1 MEISQAGIDLIKQ
14 FEGFSAKPYLCPAGK
29 LTIGYGH
36 VITAKEDFCAGG
48 IDVFA
53 AERLLKQDVSMVG
66 DAVLTMALV
75 ALSQNQFDAICS
87 LAYNIG
93 RKAFEKST
101 LLRYLNANKQGMA
114 ANEFMR
120 WVYAGGVIQS
130 GLVRRRQAEKSMF
143 SGDNNEL

>member
-36 VITAKEDFCAGG
+36 VITAKEDFCVGG

-66 DAVLTMALV
+66 NAVSTMALV
-75 ALSQNQFDAICS
+75 AYHKTNSMLYVALPIILAVKHLKNLHYFDI
-87 LAYNIG
+87 
-93 RKAFEKST
+93 
-101 LLRYLNANKQGMA
+101 
-114 ANEFMR
+114 
-120 WVYAGGVIQS
+120 
-130 GLVRRRQAEKSMF
+130 
-143 SGDNNEL
+143 